1 LATVNRRQTQS
12 RGTTPTAVKRLLFLT
27 GNSGKLAEA
36 QLYFGP
42 LGFKVEQFLQNGQPP
57 EMVEP
62 QAETLR
68 IVANWKINQA
78 RKLLEESGETAAI
91 FVDDSGLF
99 IDSLNGFPG
108 VNSAPVHQQ
117 IGCRGILDLMKGK
130 NERGAEFRT
139 CAILW
144 DGVEYFGEGVCR
156 GEINVDERGEN
167 GFGYDPIFVP
177 ADIED
182 SSAGSLSTGGL
193 TFAEI
198 QTAEKNAFSHRRK
211 ALEAVAYQ
219 LK

>member
-1 LATVNRRQTQS
+1 M
-12 RGTTPTAVKRLLFLT
+12 KRLLFLT

-42 LGFKVEQFLQNGQPP
+42 LGYQVEQFLQNGQPP
-57 EMVEP
+57 EVVEP

-68 IVANWKINQA
+68 IVANEKIKRA
-78 RKLLEESGETAAI
+78 RKLLAANGETAAI

-99 IDSLNGFPG
+99 IDALNGFPG
-108 VNSAPVHQQ
+108 VNSALVHEQ
-117 IGCRGILDLMKGK
+117 IGCGGILDLMRGQT
-130 NERGAEFRT
+130 ERGAEFRT

-144 DGVEYFGEGVCR
+144 DGVEYVGEGVCR
-156 GEINVDERGEN
+156 GEITVDERGEN

-177 ADIED
+177 AGIED

-198 QTAEKNAFSHRRK
+198 QTADKNAFSHRRK
-211 ALEAVAYQ
+211 ALEAVALQ